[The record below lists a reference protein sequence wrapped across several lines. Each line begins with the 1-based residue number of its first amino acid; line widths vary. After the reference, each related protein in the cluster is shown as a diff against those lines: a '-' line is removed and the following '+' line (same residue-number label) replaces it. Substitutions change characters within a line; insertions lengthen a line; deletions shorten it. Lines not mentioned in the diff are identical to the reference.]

1 MPSTMIHLLC
11 AADYAPE
18 MDPVFCVGCIAP
30 DCIDVR
36 EFKDHTHFRDIPT
49 EARPAALR
57 DFARGLDLSDPF
69 LLGTVFHLFADYTW
83 DVGPQKMHRDS
94 YTGEDWFH
102 DYRREITLA
111 GREIYRTNPWCGR
124 ILDEMV
130 SLPESAYFSMPEYP
144 APEIKRFLLHA
155 RDSASAEGE
164 AGSAFFTRDLFEKYA
179 RNTSDEFTRFLEEL
193 GREGES

>member
-1 MPSTMIHLLC
+1 MIHLLC

-49 EARPAALR
+49 AARPAALR

-102 DYRREITLA
+102 DYRREITLGRDARYTAPIRGA
-111 GREIYRTNPWCGR
+111 GASSMKWCLCRRAR
-124 ILDEMV
+124 I
-130 SLPESAYFSMPEYP
+130 SRCRSIP
-144 APEIKRFLLHA
+144 R
-155 RDSASAEGE
+155 R
-164 AGSAFFTRDLFEKYA
+164 R
-179 RNTSDEFTRFLEEL
+179 
-193 GREGES
+193 

>member
-1 MPSTMIHLLC
+1 MIHLLC

-49 EARPAALR
+49 AARPAALR

-111 GREIYRTNPWCGR
+111 GREIYRTNPWAHPR
-124 ILDEMV
+124 
-130 SLPESAYFSMPEYP
+130 
-144 APEIKRFLLHA
+144 
-155 RDSASAEGE
+155 
-164 AGSAFFTRDLFEKYA
+164 
-179 RNTSDEFTRFLEEL
+179 
-193 GREGES
+193 